1 MYRYHGYGLTVE
13 TPIPLPA
20 FGPTESD
27 GSPDLT
33 FREVHFDCIQKR
45 MDQEKAGR
53 DACLVGVYADV
64 CYYAVLDG
72 RTVEVWRFP
81 GVEDGPLA
89 RALISQPI
97 AVALRQ
103 RGLLALH
110 GCAVGIGD
118 VAVGFMGPSG
128 AGKSTLAEAF
138 FQRGF
143 PILCDDLL
151 ALRFE
156 ADAPYVEPGHTEI
169 RLRPQAGAALLDGF
183 DDLPTAHSVTGQRFR
198 DVSALPRRALPLKT
212 LYLIDTPS
220 TDDPRMVPVP
230 GLEAYATL
238 ATQTWAFQRFR
249 KPAEAALHQAHLG
262 VLVRGGY
269 VVRAERT
276 RSFEALGPFVDL
288 VAEQVARAGSAPAT
302 PSLTR

>member
-1 MYRYHGYGLTVE
+1 MFCYHGYGLTIE

-20 FGPTESD
+20 FGLSI
-27 GSPDLT
+27 GGGQPDLT
-33 FREVHFDCIQKR
+33 FREVRFDRIQKR
-45 MDQEKAGR
+45 MLEEKAGR
-53 DACLVGVYADV
+53 AACLVGVYADV

-72 RTVEVWRFP
+72 KMVEVWRFP

-110 GCAVGIGD
+110 GCAVAIGD

-138 FQRGF
+138 FQRGY
-143 PILCDDLL
+143 PVLCDDLL
-151 ALRFE
+151 AMRF
-156 ADAPYVEPGHTEI
+156 DGDVPVIVPGHTEI
-169 RLRPQAGAALLDGF
+169 RLRPQAGAAMLDDF
-183 DDLPTAHSVTGQRFR
+183 DALPTAHSVTGQRFR
-198 DVSALPRRALPLKT
+198 DVSALHRHPLPLKT

-220 TDDPRMVPVP
+220 TDAPRMVPVM
-230 GLEAYATL
+230 GIEAYATL

-249 KPAEAALHQAHLG
+249 TPNEAELHQAHLG

-269 VVRAERT
+269 IVRAERT

-288 VAEQVARAGSAPAT
+288 VAEAAMIEAERSTAGGP
-302 PSLTR
+302 R